1 MPFADVDC
9 VRLYYELDGGAD
21 KPVVLQ
27 FGGSLFGRQN
37 FHRVNDAFRR
47 EFRIL
52 EFDMS
57 GYGRSDQPLR
67 DYAVEAWADE
77 GAGLLDELGLDRV
90 LVHGTSMG
98 GMITIAFA
106 AKHPE
111 RTIAACADCALVRP
125 DVARRLLMA
134 HWRKAA
140 QCMTL
145 DDLGSLLA
153 MQSVSAEYID
163 THPEAVA
170 ETQTLI
176 RRNSPFTI
184 TQACIAM
191 ETLDLEPLLGGIRAP
206 ILFTHGTSDIQTPA
220 DLGPSGYG
228 TRRLLDVLPGA
239 RMHEFED
246 VGHADLLER
255 PDDAVRVVTAFFLEC
270 VESDARTAAVEVAS

>member
-1 MPFADVDC
+1 MPFAVVDGL
-9 VRLYYELDGGAD
+9 RIYHELSG
-21 KPVVLQ
+21 PVDRPIVLQ

-37 FHRVNDAFRR
+37 FHKVNDDFRER
-47 EFRIL
+47 FQIL

-57 GYGRSDQPLR
+57 GYGQSDRPLR
-67 DYAVEAWADE
+67 DYTVEAWAHE
-77 GAGLLDELGLDRV
+77 GAGLLDALDIDRV

-98 GMITIAFA
+98 GMIAIAFA
-106 AKHPE
+106 ALHGE

-125 DVARRLLMA
+125 DTARRLMMA

-153 MQSVSAEYID
+153 TQSVSAAYLD
-163 THPEAVA
+163 SHPEAVA
-170 ETQTLI
+170 ETQALI

-191 ETLDLEPLLGGIRAP
+191 ETLDLEPLVGRINVPL
-206 ILFTHGTSDIQTPA
+206 LFTHGTSDVQTPA
-220 DLGPSGYG
+220 DLAPSGYG
-228 TRRLLDVLPGA
+228 TRRLLDVLPDA
-239 RMHEFED
+239 RMHEFVD

-255 PDDAVRVVTAFFLEC
+255 PDQAVEIVSAFFEDCL
-270 VESDARTAAVEVAS
+270 RTGRGATTRVAS